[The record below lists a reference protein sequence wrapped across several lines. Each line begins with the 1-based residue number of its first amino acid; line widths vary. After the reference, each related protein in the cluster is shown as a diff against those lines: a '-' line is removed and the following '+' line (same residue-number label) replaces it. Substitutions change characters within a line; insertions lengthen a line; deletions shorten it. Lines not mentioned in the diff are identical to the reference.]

1 MVVSMPS
8 NMEGGY
14 FSCASSVSC
23 DDDDHHYDGCFE
35 GSEKK
40 MEIDFIPMDGSDV
53 EALPKDGGLRTYD
66 RKYWSDI
73 IALLNGSILLHTPE
87 KNFDAYLI
95 SESSLFVY
103 NDRIIILTCGTTLL
117 LKTLPAF
124 IEAAS
129 KIGLEVSWFQYSRKN
144 FLFPDKQHSPHKTF
158 DMEVDFLQNIFP
170 SGRPFVMGPM
180 TADHWYLFVADF
192 IDRGV
197 SEGEGEWGWERRG
210 QKRGRIG
217 GGRGPGEGDKNS
229 NGSGDKDEK
238 EGRKV
243 MDKDQ
248 MLNVYM
254 YGIDPH
260 VAQLFVKG
268 DSVILPSIFTTFNTS
283 GSSSSLSSSSTST
296 SGTASP
302 MYANS
307 NDAVLVKKGQ
317 DTEALLRNCEWDS
330 SASKATKEWDVNA
343 AAFEGFDFCSS
354 PEEATRRSGIEGLL
368 AGDGS
373 VSHAHLFEPCG
384 YSMNGQANRG
394 QAYWTI
400 HITPEASCSYASF
413 ETNYNCESYHE
424 LIERIIKVF
433 RPAKFTTVEHVDV
446 DSMIGTAGPVTPAT
460 VDGYRAAGRTLT
472 EFGCK
477 DYVVQVCN
485 YQSRTVKYVAPVP
498 PVVSLGADKPNL
510 LKGGGKEGEGA
521 GTVKEQRLSVGS
533 ARRTPRSSLSSLPEE
548 LRELKQT
555 VGELGALNLEIGSGS
570 AAR

>member
-8 NMEGGY
+8 ISEGEATRQY
-14 FSCASSVSC
+14 RLSLASSAA
-23 DDDDHHYDGCFE
+23 DDDEDHHYDGCFE

-53 EALPKDGGLRTYD
+53 ELLPKDGGLRTYN
-66 RKYWSDI
+66 RQFWSEI
-73 IALLNGSILLHTPE
+73 VALLNGSILLHTPE
-87 KNFDAYLI
+87 DKFDAYLI

-124 IEAAS
+124 IAAAS

-144 FLFPDKQHSPHKTF
+144 FLFPEKQHSPHKTF
-158 DMEVDFLQNIFP
+158 DMEVKFLEEIFP

-180 TADHWYLFVADF
+180 TSDHWYLFVADF
-192 IDRGV
+192 IDRGDRTAR
-197 SEGEGEWGWERRG
+197 GDGWCEAARG
-210 QKRGRIG
+210 LGAVC
-217 GGRGPGEGDKNS
+217 DA
-229 NGSGDKDEK
+229 KD
-238 EGRKV
+238 GRKV

-260 VAQLFVKG
+260 VAQLFVRG
-268 DSVILPSIFTTFNTS
+268 DSLILPSIFTDTNFGDT
-283 GSSSSLSSSSTST
+283 SSSGTS

-302 MYANS
+302 KFTSSPNS
-307 NDAVLVKKGQ
+307 THCENSMKDHQKKNG
-317 DTEALLRNCEWDS
+317 DV
-330 SASKATKEWDVNA
+330 DVNA
-343 AAFEGFDFCSS
+343 LAFEGFDFCTTA
-354 PEEATRRSGIEGLL
+354 EESTERSGIGGLL

-384 YSMNGQANRG
+384 YSMNGEANEG

-413 ETNYNCESYHE
+413 ETNYNCTSYHA

-433 RPAKFTTVEHVDV
+433 RPAKFTTVEHVDQ
-446 DSMIGTAGPVTPAT
+446 DSMMGTAGPLMAAN
-460 VDGYRAAGRTLT
+460 VDGYQAAGRTLT

-477 DYVVQVCN
+477 DYVVQMCN
-485 YQSRTVKYVAPVP
+485 YQSKTVKYLAPVP
-498 PVVSLGADKPNL
+498 PVNL
-510 LKGGGKEGEGA
+510 LGQHAA
-521 GTVKEQRLSVGS
+521 GLANHPTFSTAS
-533 ARRTPRSSLSSLPEE
+533 AGR
-548 LRELKQT
+548 
-555 VGELGALNLEIGSGS
+555 
-570 AAR
+570 